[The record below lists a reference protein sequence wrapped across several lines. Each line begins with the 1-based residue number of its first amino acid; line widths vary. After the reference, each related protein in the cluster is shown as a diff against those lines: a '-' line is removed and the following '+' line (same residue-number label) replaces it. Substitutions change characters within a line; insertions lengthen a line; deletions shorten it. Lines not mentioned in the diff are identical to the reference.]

1 MIQIQS
7 YVKQIQGCGAT
18 IGEMYF
24 QQIQRYIPGLVPVM
38 SSISS
43 ENLKT
48 FIVSHSL
55 NIFMCIFSIYTC
67 VHMKIVISTS
77 NMTPLTFAIHRSRR
91 LLCTGTV
98 RSPEGGCSRWKLL
111 SSLWLYSCW
120 INDHDYDH
128 DYIHDGINDHDDH
141 CGKPMKLLLAWSCR
155 RWWKHSCPHCGR
167 ISKRSGRQWYRLL
180 LQIIIIIIIIIIDA
194 DYCWNKRNKKK

>member
-7 YVKQIQGCGAT
+7 YVIQIQGCGAT

-55 NIFMCIFSIYTC
+55 NIFMCIYSITMC
-67 VHMKIVISTS
+67 THKISHLYFKYDTID
-77 NMTPLTFAIHRSRR
+77 
-91 LLCTGTV
+91 LCN
-98 RSPEGGCSRWKLL
+98 P
-111 SSLWLYSCW
+111 
-120 INDHDYDH
+120 
-128 DYIHDGINDHDDH
+128 
-141 CGKPMKLLLAWSCR
+141 
-155 RWWKHSCPHCGR
+155 
-167 ISKRSGRQWYRLL
+167 
-180 LQIIIIIIIIIIDA
+180 
-194 DYCWNKRNKKK
+194 